1 MSEIFDAKPKDDE
14 AEKKE
19 IEEKFKK
26 LQTKKVK
33 KAAVPTA
40 DKGEAI
46 LNSDDPTAMYEFSN
60 AIASAENWEL

>member
-1 MSEIFDAKPKDDE
+1 MSEIFDAKPKDEE

-19 IEEKFKK
+19 IEAKFKK
-26 LQTKKVK
+26 LQVKKAK

-46 LNSDDPTAMYEFSN
+46 M
-60 AIASAENWEL
+60 